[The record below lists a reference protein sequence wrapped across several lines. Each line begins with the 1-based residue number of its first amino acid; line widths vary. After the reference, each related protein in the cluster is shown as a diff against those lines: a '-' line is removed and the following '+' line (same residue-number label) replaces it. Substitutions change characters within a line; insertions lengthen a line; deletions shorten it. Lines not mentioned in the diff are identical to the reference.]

1 VRIAGD
7 ANPDSW
13 EWRAFGGGWLARG
26 RDVTADHDNKFRA
39 PCLDRRDKLTLAGQ
53 IADYS
58 ETQRHM
64 L

>member
-1 VRIAGD
+1 MPTRIHGNGARSAAAGL
-7 ANPDSW
+7 
-13 EWRAFGGGWLARG
+13 RGG